1 MLLGIIGIPFVGMGA
16 VLLLW
21 DTPGSA
27 FLTGADLAA
36 RLVAAAAIV
45 GGTFFGCCAH
55 LEAAY
60 WRAALIAGVGLVIAV
75 GALAF
80 V

>member
-1 MLLGIIGIPFVGMGA
+1 MGA

-45 GGTFFGCCAH
+45 GSTFFGFCAH
-55 LEAAY
+55 IEAVY
-60 WRAALIAGVGLVIAV
+60 WRAALIAGGGLVIAV
-75 GALAF
+75 GALAL